1 MCSNT
6 QWFIPSFIK
15 LKALLTWPYGKEKKK
30 NTCQHFSTVFLI
42 IKIST
47 LQETDCRCWLFYRG
61 CVYVCY
67 IVIEITCCITN
78 WLFLYL
84 FQKHEELWYL
94 WAPDIQTC
102 GQQINFIHPHW
113 PFSIS
118 KRFIRLALLS
128 NHFIIS
134 KHFLIIFFL
143 TSSNF
148 IVVYAFF
155 HFEHFSF

>member
-1 MCSNT
+1 MYATS
-6 QWFIPSFIK
+6 
-15 LKALLTWPYGKEKKK
+15 
-30 NTCQHFSTVFLI
+30 
-42 IKIST
+42 
-47 LQETDCRCWLFYRG
+47 WL
-61 CVYVCY
+61 CM
-67 IVIEITCCITN
+67 VIEITCYITN

-102 GQQINFIHPHW
+102 GQQINFIHLHW
-113 PFSIS
+113 PFPIS
-118 KRFIRLALLS
+118 KHFIRLALLR

-155 HFEHFSF
+155 HFEHFSFLRSIFYFLKLLMWWMNMFGLIFSQRKSMIVHLFVWKTWELRHDFFSCWFLSWVLY